1 MKIKKFI
8 LLPVL
13 MVAGLLSCGHDKNIT
28 DETEPT
34 ITNNIHTISAPIAKE
49 NSEIDFASDYSL
61 SDNSTFISRYKKEVS
76 SSSTSADFIESNK
89 LSIIVSTDRYHKIM
103 NESLK
108 ISGVE
113 VTLNHYYS
121 GSKNYYV
128 WDLKETPKKD
138 VTCELN
144 YDVVENEFKL
154 NLKNFTLPQADPYNN
169 FTNLVFNVT
178 LNGNAVKYNGSEII
192 SAANLYNA
200 LDANADNH
208 LLSVKAKN
216 GLVLKGFYQNGKF
229 FCDNLGLRSKTCSV
243 NANYK
248 EYYTLFSFSPLSDE
262 DLTID
267 FTNFAS
273 TDYNTYSVETYVGNE
288 SIEMPK
294 IIIDGAQTN
303 VLSYDSLKNADNV
316 ELVYS
321 KAYFDSKNIDYS
333 KIEYCR
339 INDDRFFKESGRT
352 VVDLANETVKVILK
366 DNTNNLEEIHPF
378 VNWESGAVDD
388 FNSVPKNST
397 SLTNYVI
404 KFITK

>member
-28 DETEPT
+28 DETETT
-34 ITNNIHTISAPIAKE
+34 ITNNLHTITTSIAKE
-49 NSEIDFASDYSL
+49 NSEIDFVFDYSL
-61 SDNSTFISRYKKEVS
+61 SSNSTYISKYQKEE
-76 SSSTSADFIESNK
+76 SSTNIMADFSESNK
-89 LSIIVSTDRYHKIM
+89 LSVIVSTDRYHKIT
-103 NESLK
+103 NENLT
-108 ISGVE
+108 IPNIE
-113 VTLNHYYS
+113 TTFNHYYS
-121 GSKNYYV
+121 GSKNDYV
-128 WDLKETPKKD
+128 WDLKETPKMD
-138 VTCELN
+138 VTCVLN

-154 NLKNFTLPQADPYNN
+154 NLKKFTLPQSDTYNN
-169 FTNLVFNVT
+169 FSDLVFNVT
-178 LNGNAVKYNGSEII
+178 LNGNVVKYNGSEII

-208 LLSVKAKN
+208 LLNVKSMN

-229 FCDNLGLRSKTCSV
+229 FCNNLGLRSTTCSV
-243 NANYK
+243 KANYK

-267 FTNFAS
+267 FTSFANI
-273 TDYNTYSVETYVGNE
+273 DYNTYSIETNVGNE

-294 IIIDGAQTN
+294 IIIDDVETN
-303 VLSYDSLKNADNV
+303 VLSYDSLKNANKV

-339 INDDRFFKESGRT
+339 INDDRFFKETGRT
-352 VVDLANETVKVILK
+352 VVDLENETVKVILK
-366 DNTNNLEEIHPF
+366 DNSNNLEEIHPF
-378 VNWESGAVDD
+378 VNWKSGAVDD